1 MDQKLVLAVCDIR
14 FSGIGFWLQGTSR
27 WLKESAK
34 PRSSISESKKDYVF
48 LIFCCWQFLQF
59 LKILWIFFWQCRF
72 LLFTIFNKFWQFLW
86 QYGMIV
92 IAAAWKLL
100 KACWLFSKLRTSIQ
114 IHDNHSDTGQHLQFL
129 RCFKSVTV
137 WKGMFSVDNVV
148 RDPLTIF
155 ELLTPVQRGFATM
168 GRIWLM
174 TRRNLGRSASLLL
187 FFPITFSNLALLLVC
202 LIWAL
207 PTRARYHERGW
218 VLSTLSD

>member
-1 MDQKLVLAVCDIR
+1 MLLIGLDQKLVLAVCDIR

-27 WLKESAK
+27 WLKERAK
-34 PRSSISESKKDYVF
+34 PRSSISERKKDYVF
-48 LIFCCWQFLQF
+48 
-59 LKILWIFFWQCRF
+59 
-72 LLFTIFNKFWQFLW
+72 
-86 QYGMIV
+86 
-92 IAAAWKLL
+92 
-100 KACWLFSKLRTSIQ
+100 LFSKLRTSIK
-114 IHDNHSDTGQHLQFL
+114 IHDNHSDTGQHLQFM

-202 LIWAL
+202 LI
-207 PTRARYHERGW
+207 
-218 VLSTLSD
+218 

>member
-1 MDQKLVLAVCDIR
+1 MTFASLESV
-14 FSGIGFWLQGTSR
+14 SGCREPVGGWRRGQNQGLPF
-27 WLKESAK
+27 LKGRK
-34 PRSSISESKKDYVF
+34 IMFF
-48 LIFCCWQFLQF
+48 LYFCC
-59 LKILWIFFWQCRF
+59 RF
-72 LLFTIFNKFWQFLW
+72 
-86 QYGMIV
+86 G
-92 IAAAWKLL
+92 
-100 KACWLFSKLRTSIQ
+100 WLFSKLRTSIK
-114 IHDNHSDTGQHLQFL
+114 IHDNHSDTGQHLQFM

-174 TRRNLGRSASLLL
+174 TRRNLGRNASLLH
-187 FFPITFSNLALLLVC
+187 FFPITFPNLALLLVC